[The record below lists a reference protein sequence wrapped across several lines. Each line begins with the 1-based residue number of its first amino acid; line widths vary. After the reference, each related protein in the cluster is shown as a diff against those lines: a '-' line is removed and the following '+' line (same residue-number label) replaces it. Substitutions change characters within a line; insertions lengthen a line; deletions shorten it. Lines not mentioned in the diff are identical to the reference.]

1 MASRVLRSDGVPAR
15 IASEADL
22 EAHLGRLVRIDRR
35 FRAVMARARS
45 VPLRRIEPGFKG
57 LFWVITGQ
65 QISTAA
71 ARAIFARCEA
81 ALGAISPHNVA
92 SASDAL
98 LKTAGLSTPKI
109 KTLRAAA
116 EAILHG
122 RLALESLLERE
133 AEDAVAH
140 LVAVKGIG
148 PWTAEVYLLFGL
160 GHPDVFPA
168 GDLALKE
175 SARVAFD
182 LPERP
187 GHKEFAAYAQAWR
200 PHRSAAARLLW
211 AHYAVLKGGD
221 ATPVTAA

>member
-1 MASRVLRSDGVPAR
+1 MSRRSRALDAAPAR

-22 EAHLGRLVRIDRR
+22 AAHLDRLLGIDAR
-35 FRAVMARARS
+35 FRAVMARAQT

-57 LFWVITGQ
+57 LFWVVTGQ

-71 ARAIFARCEA
+71 ARAIFTRCEA
-81 ALGAISPHNVA
+81 ALGAISPQAVA
-92 SASDAL
+92 GAPDAM

-109 KTLRAAA
+109 RTLRASADAILSGALALDTLLKLEA
-116 EAILHG
+116 EAAI
-122 RLALESLLERE
+122 
-133 AEDAVAH
+133 AH
-140 LVAVKGIG
+140 LVAVRGIG
-148 PWTAEVYLLFGL
+148 PWTAEVYLLFAL

-187 GHKEFAAYAQAWR
+187 GHKEFAAHAERWK

-211 AHYAVLKGGD
+211 AYYAALKRRD
-221 ATPVTAA
+221 ATPVGAA